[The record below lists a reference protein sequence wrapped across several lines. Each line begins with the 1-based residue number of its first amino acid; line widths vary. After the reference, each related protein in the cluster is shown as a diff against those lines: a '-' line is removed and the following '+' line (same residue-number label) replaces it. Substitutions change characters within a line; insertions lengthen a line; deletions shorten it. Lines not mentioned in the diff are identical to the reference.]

1 MASFFSIVILN
12 IIYNFI
18 NTFVYS
24 KEINDCSKLK
34 SMFSHYDCIKG
45 EAFCLTDDCLL
56 CGDMINNNSEL
67 IFDNNGNLISFVLEV
82 NGIKYYNK
90 SIIPKILFEYPK
102 LKELRIY
109 GNIEDIPKDISD
121 NNIIESI
128 SLSSN
133 VLKTFP
139 YQLTKLKHLEYL
151 DLSLNELSGSLNK
164 NFVNFQRI
172 KRIDLGY
179 NNLTGELIIPET
191 LEHIDATQN
200 KFNSILYLSDHRSV
214 LQEFILYLNP
224 YRTVRNNDFDDKV
237 FEDIQDFEILT
248 NLDLSNNMKITK
260 VPSTISSSSFLES
273 FDISNCNVKEISSNI
288 FKLQKLKEFSI
299 SNNTNLNISIINFK
313 NKYVYCDIE
322 DVNVLCYETGSCKN
336 VKIEEYKNCTQE
348 EINNVIKS
356 QTPDIIKPKKEEKEK
371 QFKNINIFLN
381 NNINLIIFLSIFL
394 ILILIIISIN
404 YICNKK
410 RNNND
415 IIITRIETK
424 RLTSN
429 NNINKNYENL
439 SNQNNN
445 NNFSTYN
452 QTKSNNKYNNSNTSV
467 TSLNINQHQHLQRY
481 SDLIDDDHIG
491 LIQRNNYK

>member
-34 SMFSHYDCIKG
+34 SMFSHYDCIQP
-45 EAFCLTDDCLL
+45 EVFCLTDDCHF
-56 CGDMINNNSEL
+56 CSEMNNTRSQLE
-67 IFDNNGNLISFVLEV
+67 FDNNGNLISFGLNVYK
-82 NGIKYYNK
+82 IKYNNK
-90 SIIPKILFEYPK
+90 SILPKILFEYPK
-102 LKELRIY
+102 LKKLDIHGE
-109 GNIEDIPKDISD
+109 IEDIPKDISD
-121 NNIIESI
+121 NNIIERI
-128 SLSSN
+128 
-133 VLKTFP
+133 
-139 YQLTKLKHLEYL
+139 
-151 DLSLNELSGSLNK
+151 DLSINKLSGSLNK
-164 NFVNFQRI
+164 NFANFQRI
-172 KRIDLGY
+172 KIIDLGY
-179 NNLTGELIIPET
+179 NDLTGELIIPET
-191 LEHIDATQN
+191 LEYIDTTRN

-224 YRTVRNNDFDDKV
+224 YRKVSYNDFDDKI

-273 FDISNCNVKEISSNI
+273 FNISNCNVKEISSNI
-288 FKLQKLKEFSI
+288 FKLQKLNVFSI
-299 SNNTNLNISIINFK
+299 NNNTNLNISIINFK
-313 NKYVYCDIE
+313 SNYVYCEIDDI
-322 DVNVLCYETGSCKN
+322 NVLCYETESCEN
-336 VKIEEYKNCTQE
+336 VKIEKYKNCTKE

-371 QFKNINIFLN
+371 QFKNNNIFLH

-404 YICNKK
+404 YIFNKK

-424 RLTSN
+424 RLSSN

-445 NNFSTYN
+445 NHFSTDN
-452 QTKSNNKYNNSNTSV
+452 QTKSNNKYNDSNTSI
-467 TSLNINQHQHLQRY
+467 TSLNINQHQHLPRY